1 MSTRYLSNALI
12 ALLAGAVVVL
22 SMGLSS
28 ATAIGWIAFGVAI
41 GVLGVSVL
49 VQLDTRRGAV
59 QRALDA
65 GLVAVGGTLL
75 AAGVV
80 FGGTTMIWL
89 VFALALGLVGLAFT
103 GMTLH
108 EVETW
113 RAARQLG
120 RLHWLTPE
128 VELRH
133 EVELRR
139 ETPEAGP
146 RAA

>member
-1 MSTRYLSNALI
+1 MSTRYLSNVAI

-28 ATAIGWIAFGVAI
+28 ATAIGWVAFGVAI
-41 GVLGVSVL
+41 GVIGISVF
-49 VQLDTRRGAV
+49 VQLDTHRGVV
-59 QRALDA
+59 QRVLDG

-75 AAGVV
+75 AASVV
-80 FGGTTMIWL
+80 FGGTTVIWL
-89 VFALALGLVGLAFT
+89 VFALALGLVGVAFT

-113 RAARQLG
+113 RVAHRLG
-120 RLHWLTPE
+120 RLHWLPPE
-128 VELRH
+128 VEP
-133 EVELRR
+133 RR
-139 ETPEAGP
+139 EVPTAGP